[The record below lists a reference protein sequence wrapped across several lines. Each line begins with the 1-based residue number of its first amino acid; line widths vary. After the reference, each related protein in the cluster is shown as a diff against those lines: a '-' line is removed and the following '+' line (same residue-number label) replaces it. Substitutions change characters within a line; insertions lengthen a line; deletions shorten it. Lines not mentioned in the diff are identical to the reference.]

1 MPLPQ
6 GSDPVVLDP
15 ADFVATIDHP
25 YWPMTP
31 GSRWVYSETDAEGSV
46 QQVEV
51 TVTDEIK
58 TILGITV
65 TVVRDIVTEDGEV
78 IEDTFD
84 WYAQDTNGNLWYL
97 GEDTKEYEGGNVV
110 STAGSW
116 EAGRDGAQPGIILP
130 GQPQVGL
137 AYRQEYLAGEAE
149 DAAQIL
155 SLTEH
160 ADVPYGSFDELLM
173 TEETTPL
180 EPGLRERK
188 YYARGIGL
196 VFAQVVAGD
205 TSREELVT
213 YVPGGTS

>member
-51 TVTDEIK
+51 TVTDETK

>member
-31 GSRWVYSETDAEGSV
+31 GSRWVYSETDAEGAV

-51 TVTDEIK
+51 TVTNETK